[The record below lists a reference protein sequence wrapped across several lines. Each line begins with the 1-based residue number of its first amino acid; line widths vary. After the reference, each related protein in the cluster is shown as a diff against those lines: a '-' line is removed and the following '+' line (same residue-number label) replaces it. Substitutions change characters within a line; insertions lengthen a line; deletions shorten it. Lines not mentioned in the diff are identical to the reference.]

1 MPTGSSLRR
10 SQAGLP
16 AAPSDARR
24 GAAQAGKMLV
34 PLLSILAALAMGV
47 AAFAIYLVIQKGEQL
62 HVVQRNLQLAESE
75 NGDLKTRIENVQQ
88 TKARLE
94 ADLALA
100 QRSLVESKDELA
112 NSLKAQETLTRSIE
126 DREREIARLTKDL
139 DQAKD
144 ESSQVSNQIGAL
156 QSERDEAKRQLA
168 ELEQAK
174 NDLEAKLMAMDQP
187 TVELDK
193 VLVNSGASEAASGG
207 AMVMPV
213 STTSPAG
220 ATSDG
225 QVVVINREYDFVVV
239 NLGKNHGVAV
249 GQEFQIARG
258 NEVLGRVKVEKVYDE
273 LSAAAILPDSKKSS
287 IREGDA
293 VRAL

>member
-1 MPTGSSLRR
+1 MSTGITLPR
-10 SQAGLP
+10 SQADLP
-16 AAPSDARR
+16 TAPNGARR
-24 GAAQAGKMLV
+24 GSGQTGKMLV
-34 PLLSILAALAMGV
+34 PFLSILAALAISV
-47 AAFAIYLVIQKGEQL
+47 AAFAIYLVIQKGERLQA
-62 HVVQRNLQLAESE
+62 VQRNLQLAESE
-75 NGDLKTRIENVQQ
+75 NSDLKTRIENVQQ
-88 TKARLE
+88 TKTRLE
-94 ADLALA
+94 EEMAGVQRELIASKEALT
-100 QRSLVESKDELA
+100 
-112 NSLKAQETLTRSIE
+112 NSVKAQETLTRSVE
-126 DREREIARLTKDL
+126 DREREIARLTQDL
-139 DQAKD
+139 DQAKN
-144 ESSQVSNQIGAL
+144 ESSQVSHQIGKL
-156 QSERDEAKRQLA
+156 QSERDEARQQVT
-168 ELEQAK
+168 ELERTK

-193 VLVNSGASEAASGG
+193 VLVNGGSSGVEVGGG
-207 AMVMPV
+207 AVVPV
-213 STTSPAG
+213 STTSSAG

-293 VRAL
+293 VKAL

>member
-1 MPTGSSLRR
+1 MPMGVSLRR
-10 SQAGLP
+10 SQAG
-16 AAPSDARR
+16 
-24 GAAQAGKMLV
+24 KMLT

-62 HVVQRNLQLAESE
+62 QVVQRNLQLAESE
-75 NGDLKTRIENVQQ
+75 NNDLKSRVESVQQ
-88 TKARLE
+88 AKARLE
-94 ADLALA
+94 ENLAGVQGEL
-100 QRSLVESKDELA
+100 SHSKEEMA
-112 NSLKAQETLTRSIE
+112 NSLKAQETLTRSVE

-139 DQAKD
+139 DQAKS
-144 ESSQVSNQIGAL
+144 ESSKVSSQIGKL

-168 ELEQAK
+168 ELERAK
-174 NDLEAKLMAMDQP
+174 NDLEARLMAADQP
-187 TVELDK
+187 TVELDR
-193 VLVNSGASEAASGG
+193 VLVSGG
-207 AMVMPV
+207 ASGTESGGGMVMPV
-213 STTSPAG
+213 STTPS
-220 ATSDG
+220 SDG
-225 QVVVINREYDFVVV
+225 QVVVINREYDFVVM

-287 IREGDA
+287 IREGDT